1 MKILTIASTPF
12 FSNRGCH
19 LRIYNEA
26 KGLTKLGYQVQICT
40 YHNGRNLSELDI
52 QRITPVSWY
61 QKISPGFAWG
71 KIWLDWKLF
80 WLVKKQIKIFS
91 PDILHCHLYE
101 SLAIG
106 FFAQIFSSKK
116 IPLLF
121 DLQGDLESEFKNY
134 NPQNNFLIKIF
145 SFFSQFFLKKASAI
159 VISSQQGK
167 EILEKKFP
175 WLKNITLIQDG
186 IDLDLFS
193 QNQTPPEK
201 IYQELEKIK
210 LWKKNSRILI
220 YAGGLSSAKG
230 LWDFFL
236 FFGKNFSQK
245 ENWKFLIFGSGEE
258 KKIYQETIEKNNWQS
273 KIFLTENND
282 YFQLPF
288 YLNLADIA
296 IDPKNNSSESSGKL
310 PIYMANNLPIL
321 CFDNQFNRAKLKEQG
336 CYFKV
341 IKETKKILTNNNFPN
356 KPVNYDLKNLNN
368 QKEMEKLEKV
378 LKKIIKI

>member
-26 KGLTKLGYQVQICT
+26 KGLTDLGHQIQICT
-40 YHNGRNLSELDI
+40 YHNGNTVPRLDI
-52 QRITPVSWY
+52 QRIAPVSWY
-61 QKISPGFAWG
+61 QKTSPGFAWG

-91 PDILHCHLYE
+91 PDVLHCHLYE

-106 FFAQIFSSKK
+106 FFAQIFSCKK

-121 DLQGDLESEFKNY
+121 DLQGDLENEFKNY
-134 NPQNNFLIKIF
+134 NPKNTFLAKIF
-145 SFFSQFFLKKASAI
+145 IFFSKFFLKKASATI
-159 VISSQQGK
+159 ISSQRGK
-167 EILEKKFP
+167 KILEKKFP
-175 WLKNITLIQDG
+175 WLKKITLIQDT
-186 IDLDLFS
+186 IDLDLFFQKKVPKKKVS
-193 QNQTPPEK
+193 PELKK
-201 IYQELEKIK
+201 IR
-210 LWKKNSRILI
+210 LWKKNSQILI

-258 KKIYQETIEKNNWQS
+258 KKLYQKTINKNNWQS

-282 YFQLPF
+282 YFHLPF
-288 YLNLADIA
+288 YLNLADMA

-310 PIYMANNLPIL
+310 PVYMAGKLPIL
-321 CFDNQFNRAKLKEQG
+321 CFDNQFNHAKLKKRG
-336 CYFKV
+336 CYFKSLEE
-341 IKETKKILTNNNFPN
+341 IKRILISDSFPH
-356 KPVNYDLKNLNN
+356 KPVIYDFKDLNN
-368 QKEMEKLEKV
+368 QTEIKRLEKI
-378 LKKIIKI
+378 LKTII